1 MITRRLIDG
10 AWQPIAAS
18 RQKIT
23 SLSSATALTVPTGA
37 RLAVVMVETQAV
49 RWSDDG
55 TDPTASSGMPIAA
68 GGGWIFDSNL
78 SALKFIEQVSGAVMN
93 VSYYG

>member
-1 MITRRLIDG
+1 MIIRRLIDG
-10 AWQPIAAS
+10 AWQPIAGS

-23 SLSSATALTVPTGA
+23 SLSGATELTVPTGA

-55 TDPTASSGMPIAA
+55 TNPTASDGMPIAV

-78 SALKFIEQVSGAVMN
+78 SALKFIEQTSGAVMN